1 LISVEWSTL
10 GDDTTYLY
18 HTDLSNPFD
27 NPNDDESGITEEVCE
42 HVNFT
47 FFNFPCVN
55 LVEKLEEDKD
65 LEHKGEM

>member
-1 LISVEWSTL
+1 
-10 GDDTTYLY
+10 
-18 HTDLSNPFD
+18 LSNPFD
-27 NPNDDESGITEEVCE
+27 NPNDEESGITKEVCE

-47 FFNFPCVN
+47 FFDFPCVN